1 MRYLC
6 GGVLAA
12 LLLSSLATPAFAAC
26 VNAKCSDSAAIEN
39 ARGEI
44 QTTCGCTRSDQ
55 KPGNYKNCVK
65 TTLHAANLT
74 ALIPNKACRKL
85 IMKCEASS
93 LCGRLSSD
101 VCCVLKKNGTVK
113 ASIVKTATKC
123 KKGSACGAMLGF
135 FSTFDA
141 CAADGT
147 CAGPPTTTTTTTL
160 PSGGTTTTT
169 TPLSGRTVLK
179 GALPPTLGRFNFNG
193 AIGLP
198 GALAACHTNF
208 GNGTHVCTLADLQS
222 APASDL
228 MGLKD
233 ISTPTPMTVT
243 AFWAIDNSQ
252 PRLQQC
258 NDDAPGTG
266 SGLNWEYGTA
276 HTASRG
282 EKVPLD
288 NGTGTLGAVQMSQ
301 QCALLGTPA
310 WVGCCQ

>member
-39 ARGEI
+39 ARGVI
-44 QTTCGCTRSDQ
+44 QTTCGCTRSGQ

-101 VCCVLKKNGTVK
+101 VCCVLKKNGTVT

-169 TPLSGRTVLK
+169 TAPPSGGRVLK
-179 GALPPTLGRFNFNG
+179 GALPATLGRFNTTDG
-193 AIGLP
+193 IGLP
-198 GALAACHTNF
+198 RALAACHTSV
-208 GNGTHVCTLADLQS
+208 GNNVRVCTYADLQN
-222 APASDL
+222 AAAAGDL
-228 MGLKD
+228 VGLKD
-233 ISTPTPMTVT
+233 TAGKTVT

-252 PRLQQC
+252 PPLQQC

-266 SGLNWEYGTA
+266 SGLNWEYATA

-282 EKVPLD
+282 EKVALNSD
-288 NGTGTLGAVQMSQ
+288 GTLGPLQMSVL
-301 QCALLGTPA
+301 CRIGGTPA